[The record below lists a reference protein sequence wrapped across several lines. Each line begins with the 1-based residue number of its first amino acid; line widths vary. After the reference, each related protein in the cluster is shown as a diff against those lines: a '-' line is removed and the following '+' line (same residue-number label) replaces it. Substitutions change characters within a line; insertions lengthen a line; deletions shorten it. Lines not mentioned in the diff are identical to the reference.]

1 MTGPRGRR
9 HRMSTENAVR
19 SDAELIK
26 AVRAGRIED
35 YGQLYERHSGAA
47 SNLARQLARS
57 DSEAEDLVSDAF
69 AKVLDTLRQGKGPD
83 AAFRAYLLTALRHT
97 AYDNTRRNRR
107 VTPTDD
113 MESVAVDTLAVPLAD
128 ATVAGLERTLA
139 ARAFARL
146 PERWQDVLWHIEIEG
161 QTPAEVAPLLGLTP
175 NGVSAMAYRA
185 REGLRQ
191 AFLEVHLQENLAP
204 ACQTAAGLL
213 GAWAREGLAKKA
225 RFQVDHHLDECEAC
239 RTLAAE
245 LRDVN
250 TGLRGIIAPIV
261 LGGAAL
267 GYLATAS
274 AKAATAATATGATA
288 TAGTAGS
295 AASMA
300 DPAGISRQFR
310 TAAGSATVV
319 GIAVVVALSA
329 AGQPAEPPLPVLTPT
344 TVSAPALPAPASPAP
359 APVPLPTVPS
369 VPSPTPAPKRAPVP
383 PLGPSPTP
391 PPPR

>member
-1 MTGPRGRR
+1 MTGPHGRR
-9 HRMSTENAVR
+9 HRMSTEDAVR
-19 SDAELIK
+19 SDTELIK

-97 AYDNTRRNRR
+97 AYDHTRRNRR
-107 VTPTDD
+107 VTPTED

-128 ATVAGLERTLA
+128 AAVAGLERTLA

-204 ACQTAAGLL
+204 ACQTTAGLL
-213 GAWAREGLAKKA
+213 GAWARDGLAKKA
-225 RFQVDHHLDECEAC
+225 RVQVEHHLDECEAC

-245 LRDVN
+245 LSDVN

-274 AKAATAATATGATA
+274 AKAATAAGATA
-288 TAGTAGS
+288 AAGTAGS

-329 AGQPAEPPLPVLTPT
+329 AGQPAEPPLPVLTPA

-369 VPSPTPAPKRAPVP
+369 VPSTTPAPKRAPVP